1 MENRENSAAACSSL
15 IKNGTSQ
22 SKTEPEPYLII
33 ALAGNETSERSGRS
47 ATPTVSTG
55 KLHGDK
61 LNCSLRFTKS
71 ERGNYLAQ
79 GKDQGKIILP

>member
-1 MENRENSAAACSSL
+1 L
-15 IKNGTSQ
+15 
-22 SKTEPEPYLII
+22 LI
-33 ALAGNETSERSGRS
+33 ALAGNETSESSGRS
-47 ATPTVSTG
+47 STPTVSTG